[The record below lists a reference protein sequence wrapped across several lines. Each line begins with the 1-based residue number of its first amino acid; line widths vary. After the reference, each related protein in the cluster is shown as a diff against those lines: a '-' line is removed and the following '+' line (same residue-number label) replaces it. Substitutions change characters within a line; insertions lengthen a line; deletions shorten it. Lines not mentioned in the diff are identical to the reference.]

1 MEPLPNHSMINNIAR
16 SAFLTIAMVGGFSL
30 LTSCSVDQ
38 EAAFNASGGA
48 AKTKKSTV
56 KTDTESTSWQEK
68 MDAAK
73 AEREER
79 RAEAEKTKAKE
90 LAAKEAA
97 KKKEL
102 AAKEAAKKSELA
114 AKEKAEK
121 TEAARKQAEE
131 ARKKEIAA
139 REKREKEKSELAEEK
154 AREAEFAAKR
164 KAKENEKAAKI
175 AAREKVERDREARK
189 KAEEA
194 RELAE
199 AGTRRERR
207 PLFGG
212 GGSSKY
218 RSAGQDIYVNKK
230 LIGSLSPANAKIEI
244 DISEQKAR
252 VFRSIDGHKHLV
264 IETNVS
270 TGKSGHATSPG
281 SFRIQEKLVAKR
293 STRYGRW
300 LNSSGATIQSD
311 GDSYRRPSG
320 ASRFVGASMPYWM
333 RVNGGIGMH
342 IGYVPNYPASHGCIR
357 VPAEIQ
363 PLIFS
368 KVGVGTS
375 VTIRH

>member
-1 MEPLPNHSMINNIAR
+1 MTNLIAR
-16 SAFLTIAMVGGFSL
+16 SALLTIAMVGVFSL

-38 EAAFNASGGA
+38 EAGYKTSAGA
-48 AKTKKSTV
+48 AKTKKSAV
-56 KTDTESTSWQEK
+56 QTDTESTSWKEK
-68 MDAAK
+68 REAAK
-73 AEREER
+73 SERDKR
-79 RAEAEKTKAKE
+79 RAEEEKIKAKE
-90 LAAKEAA
+90 FAAKEAA
-97 KKKEL
+97 EKKL
-102 AAKEAAKKSELA
+102 D
-114 AKEKAEK
+114 
-121 TEAARKQAEE
+121 
-131 ARKKEIAA
+131 ARKKEFAA
-139 REKREKEKSELAEEK
+139 KKEREKEKSELAEEK
-154 AREAEFAAKR
+154 AREAELAAKR

-281 SFRIQEKLVAKR
+281 SFRIKEKLVAKR